1 MGRIFPFALTVSA
14 FGNFHV
20 CAAVLY
26 GTVPPTA
33 TLGSAIG
40 VKAPQFKLSVHL
52 WEKNKSNT
60 RCFFSTA
67 LLYDSSTRMW
77 CLRGIVHFYDFYLYI
92 YSLSLW

>member
-26 GTVPPTA
+26 GMVPPTA

-52 WEKNKSNT
+52 WEQTNPT
-60 RCFFSTA
+60 HVFFSTA

>member
-60 RCFFSTA
+60 RFFSTA

-92 YSLSLW
+92 YSLSL